1 MKNISLFLNIDLSF
15 VLDGIVYILLTIS
28 NLSLSS
34 IVGIC
39 PSCLVDDDDDDS
51 ADCSLNQ
58 IGSLA

>member
-34 IVGIC
+34 IVDIC

-58 IGSLA
+58 VGSLA